1 MFKIATTGTI
11 GTFAPPSGVVAATP
25 ATFDDPAAPP
35 GLPLTLGMAACDA
48 SGNLTYLS
56 SELRVLFGQ
65 SFGVEVAA
73 TRTAFKHL
81 YREDGLTRL
90 PPEHVPLTRALLGEL
105 VADAVV
111 CYRPEDEDPAYL
123 RCNAAPVAAADGS
136 LTGAVV
142 FVEDVTAGYTGHQN
156 SQRMQNHLIDTLNH
170 ELRTPLTKLVG
181 HAERLHDLR
190 SHLPL
195 NVVHSLE
202 KVRQAAEELSEL
214 ADLVSCMAQLETP
227 DRLIEV
233 IGDPADSSQDD
244 PSRVPEQL
252 ARGHLRSVPKIPMQ
266 PDIGPDPERV
276 IKAIALLAKALPAPR
291 SHSWPPD
298 Q

>member
-1 MFKIATTGTI
+1 
-11 GTFAPPSGVVAATP
+11 
-25 ATFDDPAAPP
+25 
-35 GLPLTLGMAACDA
+35 MAACDA
-48 SGNLTYLS
+48 SGRLTFLS
-56 SELRVLFGQ
+56 PALRGLLGKSFESEVDAARAASDDLFQ
-65 SFGVEVAA
+65 
-73 TRTAFKHL
+73 
-81 YREDGLTRL
+81 EDGFTRL
-90 PPEHVPLTRALLGEL
+90 PPENVPLTRALQGEL

-111 CYRPEDEDPAYL
+111 CYRPEDEHPAYL

-195 NVVHSLE
+195 DVVHSLE

-244 PSRVPEQL
+244 RSRVPKQL
-252 ARGHLRSVPKIPMQ
+252 AHGHLRSVPKIPMQ
-266 PDIGPDPERV
+266 PDIGPDPDRV
-276 IKAIALLAKALPAPR
+276 IKAIAMLAKELPAPR
-291 SHSWPPD
+291 SRW
-298 Q
+298 